1 MCLLFWY
8 SRVRLGASPW
18 RSCRDFCSAPQTH
31 AYMCAVCKGFF
42 FFFSFLPHTVPRPP
56 CRAAASWFLSLQF
69 IVNYQL
75 SQQQSQNWFSL
86 PLFIYKLLPSIW
98 QVWVCVC
105 GSVCVWGGQGKS
117 WRCKLISHNAPLR
130 ANPFTHLH
138 LRPLLQNSNTG
149 VIEVSETPDLS
160 PKLLKLLAAASIVS
174 AFRNFLYN
182 GACSDVGTYDL
193 ESLQIYISKVFLY
206 HTFA

>member
-1 MCLLFWY
+1 M
-8 SRVRLGASPW
+8 
-18 RSCRDFCSAPQTH
+18 
-31 AYMCAVCKGFF
+31 
-42 FFFSFLPHTVPRPP
+42 
-56 CRAAASWFLSLQF
+56 SLC
-69 IVNYQL
+69 
-75 SQQQSQNWFSL
+75 
-86 PLFIYKLLPSIW
+86 
-98 QVWVCVC
+98 VWV
-105 GSVCVWGGQGKS
+105 SVCVGRTGEVMTLQTD
-117 WRCKLISHNAPLR
+117 ITHIPLR